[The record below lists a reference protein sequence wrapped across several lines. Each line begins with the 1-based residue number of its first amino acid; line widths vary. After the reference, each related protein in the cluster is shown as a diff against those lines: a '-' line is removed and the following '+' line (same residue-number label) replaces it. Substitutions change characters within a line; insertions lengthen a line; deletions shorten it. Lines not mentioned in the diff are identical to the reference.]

1 MVKEKEHRQQ
11 IWTTIEWPF
20 FCNSATEF
28 VAACDISGTIHV
40 EEELD

>member
-1 MVKEKEHRQQ
+1 MAKEKEYRQQ
-11 IWTTIEWPF
+11 IWTTIERPF
-20 FCNSATEF
+20 FYNFATEF